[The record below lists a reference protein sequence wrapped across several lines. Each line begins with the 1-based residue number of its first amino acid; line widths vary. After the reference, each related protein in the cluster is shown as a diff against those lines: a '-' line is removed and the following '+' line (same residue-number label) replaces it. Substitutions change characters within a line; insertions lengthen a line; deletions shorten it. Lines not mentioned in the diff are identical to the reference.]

1 MEETIILVRHT
12 GIYVKVLS
20 LCLIDIFTFHFLY
33 FGRSV
38 CCGQT
43 LPDFVSRRDSVGQTR
58 GGRGGQEHGTLHGT
72 RHTAQHSTRHTAL
85 YTARHT
91 ADRHEQLGRTDTHL
105 YYTVV
110 HCSALG
116 STPSGLFIELGQ
128 TDTLQFAAQT
138 FSL

>member
-1 MEETIILVRHT
+1 MEETTILVRHT
-12 GIYVKVLS
+12 GSYVKVLS

-72 RHTAQHSTRHTAL
+72 QHSTRHGTQHFTRHGTLPTA
-85 YTARHT
+85 T
-91 ADRHEQLGRTDTHL
+91 
-105 YYTVV
+105 
-110 HCSALG
+110 S
-116 STPSGLFIELGQ
+116 S
-128 TDTLQFAAQT
+128 
-138 FSL
+138 